1 MAIYRVHLPLGAPN
15 QAVAA
20 EGAKFLREGFCWPAF
35 LFGPLWLLARGLWRP
50 LVLWGLGA
58 LIVGFAI
65 FYGRASGAVGFW
77 LYVLSVVFLGF
88 EGQNYATAALER
100 GGFGL
105 ADIAAGADRL
115 AAERSFF
122 SRWLADVAPTPLAAR
137 PNTPIAPA
145 HVIGLFPE
153 SGG

>member
-1 MAIYRVHLPLGAPN
+1 MAIYRVHLPVGASD
-15 QAVAA
+15 QAVMA
-20 EGAKFLREGFCWPAF
+20 ERAKFLREGFCWPAF

-50 LVLWGLGA
+50 LVLWCLGA
-58 LIVGFAI
+58 LVVGFAI
-65 FYGRASGAVGFW
+65 FYGRLSDAAGTW
-77 LYVLSVVFLGF
+77 LYLLSTVFLGI
-88 EGQNYATAALER
+88 EGQSFAAAAMER
-100 GGFGL
+100 AGFGL
-105 ADIAAGADRL
+105 VDIAAGPDRL

-122 SRWLADVAPTPLAAR
+122 SRWLADAAPAPLAAR

>member
-1 MAIYRVHLPLGAPN
+1 MAIYRVHLPSGAPDP
-15 QAVAA
+15 AVIA

-35 LFGPLWLLARGLWRP
+35 LFGPVWLLARGLWRP
-50 LVLWGLGA
+50 LVLWCLGA
-58 LIVGFAI
+58 LIVGLAI

-77 LYVLSVVFLGF
+77 LYVLSVFYLGF
-88 EGQNYATAALER
+88 EGQSFAAAALER
-100 GGFGL
+100 AGLRL

-122 SRWLADVAPTPLAAR
+122 SRWLADAAPAPFAAR